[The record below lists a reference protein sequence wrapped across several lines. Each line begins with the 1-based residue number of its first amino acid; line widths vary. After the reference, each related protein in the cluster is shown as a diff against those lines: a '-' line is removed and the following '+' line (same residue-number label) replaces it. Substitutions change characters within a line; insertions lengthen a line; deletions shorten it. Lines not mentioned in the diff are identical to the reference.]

1 MIKLYRNNINKK
13 DKTFV
18 HFCNIKLN
26 IYNKITWYDTK
37 QTYLRYKY
45 MGFKLTVIV
54 MRYSYLAGI
63 QLMYKHVYDMNNGL
77 VN

>member
-1 MIKLYRNNINKK
+1 
-13 DKTFV
+13 
-18 HFCNIKLN
+18 
-26 IYNKITWYDTK
+26 
-37 QTYLRYKY
+37 

-63 QLMYKHVYDMNNGL
+63 QLMYKHVCDMNNGL

>member
-54 MRYSYLAGI
+54 MRYYLAET
-63 QLMYKHVYDMNNGL
+63 QLKGTNIYDMNNGL
-77 VN
+77 AN